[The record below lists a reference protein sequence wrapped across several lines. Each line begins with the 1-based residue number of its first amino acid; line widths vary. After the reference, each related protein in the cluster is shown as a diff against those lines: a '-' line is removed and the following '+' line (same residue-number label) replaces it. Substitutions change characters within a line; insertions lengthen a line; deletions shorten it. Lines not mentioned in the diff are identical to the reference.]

1 MRHRARSR
9 TFTAAASL
17 ALLAACATNPATGK
31 RQIMLVGEAQ
41 EIAMGQEADQEVASS
56 LGLYPDDPLQTY
68 VAGLGKALA
77 AGGERPSLPWTFRV
91 VDDPAVNAFA
101 LPGGFIYVTRGLMT
115 HLNSEAELAS
125 VVGHEIG
132 HVTARHT
139 VSQISKSQLAT
150 LGLVAGMIVSP
161 ELARFGDLAQAGMQL
176 MFLKFGRND
185 EQQADDLGLRYMTR
199 EDYDPREMVE
209 VFSVLDRLGQT
220 SGEGRLPAWLSTH
233 PAPAN
238 RAQRIQSAIQT
249 QHLSGTRVEAPDFLQ
264 RVDGMVFG
272 ENPREGFF
280 EGGTFFH
287 PDLRFQ
293 LRFPSGWK
301 TQNQKQAVGA
311 ISPQEDAIVV
321 MTLVPGTSA
330 DQAANEFLRQQG
342 LRPAGA
348 ERTSVHGLPA
358 VTGLFEAVADQTP
371 IAGRVTFVEHG
382 DKVYRL
388 LGYTPSTRWGS
399 YDRVFSEALASF
411 AALTDRRYLDVQ
423 PKRVKVVSVTQ
434 PITVEELGH
443 RNGATVPADVLAL
456 INHVAPG
463 ASLPSGQAKV
473 VVGGRLPNEDR
484 R

>member
-9 TFTAAASL
+9 TFAAAAAL

-56 LGLYPDDPLQTY
+56 LGLYPDDALQTY

-77 AGGERPSLPWTFRV
+77 ARGERPSLPWTFRV
-91 VDDPAVNAFA
+91 VDDATVNAFA

-139 VSQISKSQLAT
+139 VSQITKSQLAT
-150 LGLVAGMIVSP
+150 LGLVAGMIVRP

-199 EDYDPREMVE
+199 QDYDPREMVE

-238 RAQRIQSAIQT
+238 RAQRIQSEIQA
-249 QHLSGTRVEAPDFLQ
+249 QHLAGTRVDEPGYLQ
-264 RVDGMVFG
+264 RLDGMVFG

-293 LRFPSGWK
+293 MQFPRGWK
-301 TQNQKQAVGA
+301 GQNQKQAVGA

-321 MTLVPGTSA
+321 MTLVPGRSA
-330 DQAANEFLRQQG
+330 DQAANEFLRQEG

-348 ERTSVHGLPA
+348 ERTTVHGLPA
-358 VTGLFEAVADQTP
+358 VTGLFEAAADQTP
-371 IAGRVTFVEHG
+371 IAGRVAFVEYG

-388 LGYTPSTRWGS
+388 LGYTPSVRWGN
-399 YDRVFSEALASF
+399 YDRAFAESLASF
-411 AALTDRRYLDVQ
+411 APLTDRRYLDVQ
-423 PKRVKVVSVTQ
+423 P
-434 PITVEELGH
+434 
-443 RNGATVPADVLAL
+443 
-456 INHVAPG
+456 
-463 ASLPSGQAKV
+463 
-473 VVGGRLPNEDR
+473 
-484 R
+484 